1 MAAWYAPLVL
11 PQPLVPLPNDYQSK
25 IPHFTAKVSTTTQHH
40 VDRMEDSFDYME
52 IDDDTVKMRIF
63 SQSLGGDVKKW
74 FKGLPPNSIQDLL
87 DLYQIFIKKWE
98 VKANPLQI
106 LATCRQDGGFL

>member
-11 PQPLVPLPNDYQSK
+11 PQPLLPLPNDYQSK
-25 IPHFTAKVSTTTQHH
+25 ISHFTSKESTTTQQN

-63 SQSLGGDVKKW
+63 AQRLGGEVKKW
-74 FKGLPPNSIQDLL
+74 FKRLPPNSIQDLPT
-87 DLYQIFIKKWE
+87 LYQTFIKKWE
-98 VKANPLQI
+98 
-106 LATCRQDGGFL
+106 